1 MFCFTTKKP
10 LTVFYG
16 VEMMLLGRLK
26 YRRRWRRRKPQKCN
40 GLRLAKQ
47 QLCNFFVGTAPLRR
61 EIAEFDPHIDNVKTR
76 RRLSLLFSLLN
87 LNIIITNST
96 TGGFVFIWLRPRPH
110 LFFFS
115 VFGKKYAYSRSLLES
130 FSLIL
135 TFSKPAPFPVS
146 AGWTLKRWEC
156 DTMIASLT
164 QHTLYD
170 EWDHG
175 IYDLRF
181 RSFMQK
187 R

>member
-26 YRRRWRRRKPQKCN
+26 CRRRWRRRKPQKRN

-47 QLCNFFVGTAPLRR
+47 QLCQ
-61 EIAEFDPHIDNVKTR
+61 VKHTFWCISLLALHLYDVTTFSTR

-96 TGGFVFIWLRPRPH
+96 PGGFVFIWLRPRPH

-146 AGWTLKRWEC
+146 AGWTLKRWEY
-156 DTMIASLT
+156 DSMIASLT

>member
-26 YRRRWRRRKPQKCN
+26 CRRRWRRRKPQKCN

-47 QLCNFFVGTAPLRR
+47 QLCQVQHTFWC
-61 EIAEFDPHIDNVKTR
+61 I
-76 RRLSLLFSLLN
+76 SLLALHLYDVKLPNLTLTSTTEKNQRRPSLFFRLLN

-96 TGGFVFIWLRPRPH
+96 PGGFVFIWLRPRSH

-115 VFGKKYAYSRSLLES
+115 VFEKKKYAYSRGLLES
-130 FSLIL
+130 FSPIL

-146 AGWTLKRWEC
+146 AGWTP
-156 DTMIASLT
+156 
-164 QHTLYD
+164 
-170 EWDHG
+170 
-175 IYDLRF
+175 
-181 RSFMQK
+181 
-187 R
+187 